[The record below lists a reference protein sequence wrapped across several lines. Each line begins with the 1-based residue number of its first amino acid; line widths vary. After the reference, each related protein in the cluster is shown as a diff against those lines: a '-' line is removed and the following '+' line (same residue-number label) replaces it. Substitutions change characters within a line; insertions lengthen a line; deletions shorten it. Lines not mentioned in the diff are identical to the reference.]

1 LTIGGKFP
9 YNAGKGGTDMES
21 MELVLQELRKIN
33 GRLDALEG
41 KVDRLQEDVTEL
53 KEAHEVTR
61 DGVNALLE
69 WSDKI
74 SEVQRFPLPKI

>member
-1 LTIGGKFP
+1 
-9 YNAGKGGTDMES
+9 MEN

-41 KVDRLQEDVTEL
+41 KMDRIQGDVTGLQEDVTEL

-61 DGVNALLE
+61 DGVNVLIE
-69 WSDKI
+69 WAEDVSNAI
-74 SEVQRFPLPKI
+74 RFPLPKLK